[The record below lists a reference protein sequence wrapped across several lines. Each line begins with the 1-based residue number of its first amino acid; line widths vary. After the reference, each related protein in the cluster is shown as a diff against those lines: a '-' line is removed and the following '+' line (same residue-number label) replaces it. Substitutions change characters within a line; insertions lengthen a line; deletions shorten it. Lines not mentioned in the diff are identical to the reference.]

1 MREAFPAYKEFVR
14 NPANLKAGDEDTPAL
29 AGLYVQILQP
39 PNTRTVIKASD
50 AWPQACNNAFKC
62 VENLERLADSV
73 QNAFHTRVDVNKQLL
88 YPEDGVDPDQLRMFN
103 HTVQNLSMLSKEVKE
118 MLKSV
123 PSMHPTY
130 GIPKCAISALKVH
143 LAPALEPLSNLD
155 FNMSER
161 DYQDYQ
167 VNDVF
172 AQNFMAQIRVLLE
185 HIRGCFIPAATDA
198 ILEEL
203 IQQLCSRLEK
213 EILHKKRRFSLFGAL
228 QFDADIRALLSFFI
242 SIAPNIAV
250 RQKFQRLSQICT
262 LLSLEQLKELKD
274 FLNVKWLINNKE
286 IREVLILRFPAEA
299 VDSELNYIMK

>member
-1 MREAFPAYKEFVR
+1 MSISTTLPTF
-14 NPANLKAGDEDTPAL
+14 LIDAL
-29 AGLYVQILQP
+29 AALYYAHNSSYFTFSISTIICL
-39 PNTRTVIKASD
+39 VI
-50 AWPQACNNAFKC
+50 
-62 VENLERLADSV
+62 
-73 QNAFHTRVDVNKQLL
+73 
-88 YPEDGVDPDQLRMFN
+88 YPG
-103 HTVQNLSMLSKEVKE
+103 
-118 MLKSV
+118 
-123 PSMHPTY
+123 
-130 GIPKCAISALKVH
+130 
-143 LAPALEPLSNLD
+143 
-155 FNMSER
+155 
-161 DYQDYQ
+161 
-167 VNDVF
+167 
-172 AQNFMAQIRVLLE
+172 
-185 HIRGCFIPAATDA
+185 FIPAATDA